1 MAFAED
7 KNDILNKIK
16 STDSLDNLEK
26 IRLHYLGKKGLIP
39 EALKGLGSLSI
50 EEKKSKGQ
58 ELNIT
63 KKIIEETV
71 KEQKIIIAR
80 ALYNKPKILIF
91 DEATNALDPISEV
104 KILKNIR
111 KKFKGLTLI
120 FVTHRLNSLRRCDK
134 IIFLENSKV
143 KKSGKFDKLLKTDKN
158 FYSLITAYNN

>member
-7 KNDILNKIK
+7 KKDILNKIK

-63 KKIIEETV
+63 KKIIEETI
-71 KEQKIIIAR
+71 KEQKIIIENKEKIGR
-80 ALYNKPKILIF
+80 AH
-91 DEATNALDPISEV
+91 V
-104 KILKNIR
+104 
-111 KKFKGLTLI
+111 
-120 FVTHRLNSLRRCDK
+120 
-134 IIFLENSKV
+134 
-143 KKSGKFDKLLKTDKN
+143 
-158 FYSLITAYNN
+158 